1 MNENNNDKTLP
12 RLVNKTV
19 YIEELLSQRFNMLL
33 PEDSD
38 PVQAGITRYEN
49 GTFVLEPGNG
59 AEVIQRQ
66 IVVEHADGTIGDLI
80 QFWPGDCDAD
90 RDCLEPTEYTLSLV
104 RRAAWMLLA
113 RYEAHKNLHD
123 SAAQT
128 YYSAYSI
135 LHAALA
141 NDVEMLNQFDYFE
154 RQHTDGEG
162 DDQD

>member
-1 MNENNNDKTLP
+1 MNENKNDKTLP

-33 PEDSD
+33 PKDSD

-66 IVVEHADGTIGDLI
+66 IVVEHSDGTVGDPI
-80 QFWPGDCDAD
+80 QFWPGDCEAD
-90 RDCLEPTEYTLSLV
+90 RGYIEPAEFTLSLV
-104 RRAAWMLLA
+104 RRAASMLLA
-113 RYEAHKNLHD
+113 RHEAHKKQHD

-135 LHAALA
+135 LRAALA
-141 NDVEMLNQFDYFE
+141 NDVEMLNQYDYFE
-154 RQHTDGEG
+154 RQHTDDEG
-162 DDQD
+162 GDQD